1 MFSSITP
8 HNNEWN
14 RKYTFTERGKGFL
27 MDMKNGMA
35 YFAWK
40 FSEEEIQFYKCEQPL
55 FEKFFSVTR
64 EMIQHEFDPYE
75 NVSFK
80 SYSMEM

>member
-27 MDMKNGMA
+27 RVFM
-35 YFAWK
+35 
-40 FSEEEIQFYKCEQPL
+40 EIAKENHFRQPID
-55 FEKFFSVTR
+55 E
-64 EMIQHEFDPYE
+64 
-75 NVSFK
+75 
-80 SYSMEM
+80 